1 MTENSKPERDKFASC
16 PDDGNILDYYKGQ
29 FDSVYVLL
37 TPFIKPI
44 TFDMEQYDPLTWDY
58 KHEIIEGC
66 EPILWQEILRLTNLK
81 DIAEIDIGLRTSI
94 GSLKEEY
101 KNKEFS
107 VQLGKLFY
115 DYKISQ
121 PVEGYISEFLENR
134 LFYAIK
140 SLGYTSLWVCDEWDS
155 KRQLYSIDELINGDE
170 LRAAD
175 CVFTPDKSLL
185 LTSHWDSH
193 CSFLCANRPILEKI
207 LAFDTFEGF
216 YCTDKTEVYW
226 GFSGII
232 SIQL

>member
-1 MTENSKPERDKFASC
+1 M
-16 PDDGNILDYYKGQ
+16 
-29 FDSVYVLL
+29 
-37 TPFIKPI
+37 
-44 TFDMEQYDPLTWDY
+44 
-58 KHEIIEGC
+58 
-66 EPILWQEILRLTNLK
+66 RLTNLK

-107 VQLGKLFY
+107 VQLSKLFY

-140 SLGYTSLWVCDEWDS
+140 SLGYTLLWVCDEWDS
-155 KRQLYSIDELINGDE
+155 KRKLYPIDELIKGDE
-170 LRAAD
+170 LDVAD

-185 LTSHWDSH
+185 LTAHWDSH
-193 CSFLCANRPILEKI
+193 CSFLCANRPILEKF
-207 LAFDTFEGF
+207 LAFDNFEGF

-226 GFSGII
+226 GFSE
-232 SIQL
+232 